1 MNPHD
6 SLFRYLKSKAPIS
19 EEEFSRF
26 KDLFTYQKVKAN
38 EFLLREGDV
47 CMYNYFVLKGSF
59 RFYHVNPEGQ
69 ELTRYFAF
77 ENKFGTN
84 LTSLI
89 QGTPSLE
96 YIQAVEP
103 SEVLNIRSSDF
114 FLLVEMA
121 PQINLVY
128 INILQ
133 NAYITSQKRIY
144 DLQGMSA
151 LNRLK
156 WLLDHQP
163 GILSRI
169 PSRLVASY
177 LGITPYTLS
186 RLKAEL

>member
-77 ENKFGTN
+77 ENKFA
-84 LTSLI
+84 LIILIRFLRVIISL
-89 QGTPSLE
+89 
-96 YIQAVEP
+96 
-103 SEVLNIRSSDF
+103 D
-114 FLLVEMA
+114 LLIINVQPVDA
-121 PQINLVY
+121 KHPQ
-128 INILQ
+128 
-133 NAYITSQKRIY
+133 
-144 DLQGMSA
+144 
-151 LNRLK
+151 
-156 WLLDHQP
+156 
-163 GILSRI
+163 
-169 PSRLVASY
+169 LVAS
-177 LGITPYTLS
+177 
-186 RLKAEL
+186 